1 MQKVLNPRG
10 NYTGHL
16 TKMLLEIS
24 ISQLD
29 YGDLMLFQ
37 TIQEVIGRI
46 NLGKWVGFHRQ
57 RRDVYDPVA
66 LLTILLFA
74 YARYGYASLHQLE
87 EMSRYDLRCRWLLQR
102 QTPSYK
108 TYQRFIH
115 DQLKGTLEEISHQVY
130 LYIQD
135 QKALEAAILMIDGTK
150 FEENDVL
157 LGDLRQTVSSASLAE
172 SDGNRKTVESLF

>member
-1 MQKVLNPRG
+1 MQKVLNPQG
-10 NYTGHL
+10 NYKGYQ

-24 ISQLD
+24 ISQSD
-29 YGDLMLFQ
+29 CGDMTLFQ

-46 NLGKWVGFHRQ
+46 NIGKWIDFHRQ
-57 RRDVYDPVA
+57 RRDAYDPIA

-74 YARYGYASLHQLE
+74 YARYGYASLRQLE
-87 EMSRYDLRCRWLLQR
+87 EMSRYDLRCRWLLQG

-108 TYQRFIH
+108 TYQRFIN

-130 LYIQD
+130 LCIQD

-150 FEENDVL
+150 FEANVNKMTFFWAPGSNGIDRV
-157 LGDLRQTVSSASLAE
+157 TI
-172 SDGNRKTVESLF
+172 RKQWKS